1 MIDTVSSGPNS
12 EYLAH
17 LFYITLSSVIMEH
30 TDLNFGPQQQKN
42 VIIAVKMAT
51 AEPLLHP
58 GGEAAVLGCQIR

>member
-1 MIDTVSSGPNS
+1 
-12 EYLAH
+12 
-17 LFYITLSSVIMEH
+17 MEH

-58 GGEAAVLGCQIR
+58 RGEAAVLGCQIR

>member
-1 MIDTVSSGPNS
+1 
-12 EYLAH
+12 
-17 LFYITLSSVIMEH
+17 MEH